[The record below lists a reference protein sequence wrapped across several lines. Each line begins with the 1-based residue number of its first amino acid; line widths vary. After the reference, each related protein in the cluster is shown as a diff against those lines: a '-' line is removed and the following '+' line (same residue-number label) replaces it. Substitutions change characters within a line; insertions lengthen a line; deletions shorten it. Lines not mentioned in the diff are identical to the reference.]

1 MITIIKADVNHAKLL
16 SEIGKQTFIE
26 SHGMSAPE
34 SDITNYIHSKF
45 TKNAFL
51 AELSDKDTVFHIL
64 YYNNIAIGYS
74 KIIFNVS
81 QVNIPFKQVTKLER
95 LYVLKEFH
103 DLKLGKELFHY
114 NVSLSKRNNQSG
126 MWLNVWIEN
135 QRAFNFYKTMGFK
148 IIGSFDFKISETHSN
163 PNHQMLLTY

>member
-74 KIIFNVS
+74 KIGYL
-81 QVNIPFKQVTKLER
+81 QA
-95 LYVLKEFH
+95 
-103 DLKLGKELFHY
+103 Y
-114 NVSLSKRNNQSG
+114 NVMMKNAG
-126 MWLNVWIEN
+126 
-135 QRAFNFYKTMGFK
+135 KCC
-148 IIGSFDFKISETHSN
+148 
-163 PNHQMLLTY
+163 LL

>member
-64 YYNNIAIGYS
+64 YYNNNAIGYS
-74 KIIFNVS
+74 KIVFNVS

-114 NVSLSKRNNQSG
+114 NVSLSKRNNQFG
-126 MWLNVWIEN
+126 MWLYVWIEN